1 MLIKKWEQLPEIMK
15 TDEVRKYYD
24 VLCRKNIQ
32 LFFKRFFDIV
42 LSLFFIVLFSPVF
55 VVLAI
60 IIKIDSPGPVFFRQ
74 ERVTQYGRTFRIFK
88 FRTMVK
94 DAEKLGALITANG
107 DSRVTSV
114 GRALRK
120 YRLDEFPQVIN
131 VFLGQMTFVGSRPEV
146 PKYVNRYTSEMWAT
160 LLLPSGITSKASILY
175 KDEEKY
181 ITQTENTDETYM
193 NIVLPEK
200 MKYNYEALM
209 DFGFWEDIK
218 IMFATVAAVFGD
230 R

>member
-1 MLIKKWEQLPEIMK
+1 M
-15 TDEVRKYYD
+15 
-24 VLCRKNIQ
+24 
-32 LFFKRFFDIV
+32 FFKRFFDIV

-74 ERVTQYGRTFRIFK
+74 ERVTQYGRMFRIFK

-94 DAEKLGALITANG
+94 DAENLGALITANG

>member
-1 MLIKKWEQLPEIMK
+1 
-15 TDEVRKYYD
+15 
-24 VLCRKNIQ
+24 
-32 LFFKRFFDIV
+32 
-42 LSLFFIVLFSPVF
+42 
-55 VVLAI
+55 
-60 IIKIDSPGPVFFRQ
+60 
-74 ERVTQYGRTFRIFK
+74 
-88 FRTMVK
+88 MVK